1 MRVAVFGDIH
11 GWFEPGR
18 QPTIEYFQDVVASWD
33 CDLMLQVGD
42 MGHYRSL
49 ARPVYWI
56 YGNNDWPPAIAE
68 IEAGRREAH
77 NLRHLKTA
85 KPATITVGQESVCV
99 AGLNGAYD
107 PLYSE
112 ASEADAGDPEAASFF
127 TRADVNAML
136 AMRGQRLDILLAHG
150 CPAGL
155 GFGREPDHAVPAL
168 RHILD
173 ALQPTYMFCG
183 HAHFY
188 RFVQHGRT
196 HVYALAQLLDEYYV
210 LDTSTQR
217 LERIPSQPLA
227 HFHGRS

>member
-1 MRVAVFGDIH
+1 MRVAIFGDIH
-11 GWFEPGR
+11 GWFTPTQ
-18 QPTIEYFQDVVASWD
+18 QPTIEYFQDVVATVD

-42 MGHYRSL
+42 MCHYRSL

-68 IEAGRREAH
+68 IEAGRRDVR

-85 KPATITVGQESVCV
+85 AAVTISVDDETLCV

-112 ASEADAGDPEAASFF
+112 MLEADGSDPEAASFF

-136 AMRGQRLDILLAHG
+136 AMRGQRIDILLAHG

-168 RHILD
+168 RQVLD
-173 ALQPTYMFCG
+173 ALHPAYMFCG
-183 HAHFY
+183 HAHLY
-188 RFVQHGRT
+188 RHVQHGAT

-210 LDTSTQR
+210 LDTSTQQ
-217 LERIPSQPLA
+217 LERIPSRPLA
-227 HFHGRS
+227 HRHGRS

>member
-1 MRVAVFGDIH
+1 MRVAIFGDIH
-11 GWFEPGR
+11 GWFELTQ
-18 QPTIEYFQDVVASWD
+18 QPTIEYFQDVVATVA

-42 MGHYRSL
+42 MCHYRSL

-68 IEAGRREAH
+68 IESGRRDVR
-77 NLRHLKTA
+77 NLFHIKTGTA
-85 KPATITVGQESVCV
+85 LRITVDDETLCV

-112 ASEADAGDPEAASFF
+112 VLAADRGDPEAASFF
-127 TRADVNAML
+127 TRADVDAML
-136 AMRGQRLDILLAHG
+136 AMRGQRIDILLAHG

-168 RHILD
+168 RQVLD
-173 ALQPTYMFCG
+173 ALQPSYMFCG
-183 HAHFY
+183 HAHLFRY
-188 RFVQHGRT
+188 VQHGPT

-210 LDTSTQR
+210 LDTSTQQ
-217 LERIPSQPLA
+217 LERIPSRPLA
-227 HFHGRS
+227 HLNG

>member
-1 MRVAVFGDIH
+1 MRVAIFGDIH
-11 GWFEPGR
+11 GWFEPTQ
-18 QPTIEYFQDVVASWD
+18 QPTIEYFQNVVAALD

-42 MGHYRSL
+42 MCHYRSL

-68 IEAGRREAH
+68 IESGRRDVR
-77 NLRHLKTA
+77 NLRHIKTGKA
-85 KPATITVGQESVCV
+85 LRITVGDEMLCV

-112 ASEADAGDPEAASFF
+112 VLEAASSDPEAASFF
-127 TRADVNAML
+127 TQADVNAML
-136 AMRGQRLDILLAHG
+136 DMRGQPIDILLAHG

-173 ALQPTYMFCG
+173 ALQPAYMFCG
-183 HAHFY
+183 HAHLF
-188 RFVQHGRT
+188 RHVQHGPT

-210 LDTSTQR
+210 LDTSTRQ
-217 LERIPSQPLA
+217 LERIASRPLA
-227 HFHGRS
+227 QDSGRS